1 MDRIKRYRPTP
12 AMIVAIIAL
21 VFALGG
27 TSYAAVVLPAGSVGT
42 KQIKKNAVTAA
53 KIKAGAVTAVKIKDG
68 SVATAKI
75 ADGSVT
81 TPKLADGSVTTP
93 KLADGA
99 VATAKIAN
107 DAVTGNQVLES
118 SLGKVPAAANADTL
132 GGVSKSVLG
141 TTIKVIGMGF
151 NPRSSTTAYESGAG
165 GYGIYSSASV
175 VADFT
180 TPVQVPQGAT
190 VTKLTMFYN
199 NTAGAST
206 GTLWFVR
213 YRLEGGFADQAS
225 VVPPATPTGYGAA
238 SSTLATVIDNT
249 TYAYGFVWRSAA
261 NTNTLVGAQ
270 IDYTLPG
277 ATATATAGA
286 PAPSGPAAHSSGMK

>member
-1 MDRIKRYRPTP
+1 MNRFKRYRPTP

-27 TSYAAVVLPAGSVGT
+27 TSYAAVVLPAGSVGS
-42 KQIKKNAVTAA
+42 KQIKKNAVTGA
-53 KIKAGAVTAVKIKDG
+53 KIKAKAVTTVKIKDG
-68 SVATAKI
+68 A
-75 ADGSVT
+75 VT

-107 DAVTGNQVLES
+107 DGVTGDKVLES

-132 GGVSKSVLG
+132 GGVSKAVLG
-141 TTIKVIGMGF
+141 TQVKVIGMGF
-151 NPRSSTTAYESGAG
+151 NPRNSTTVYGSGAG
-165 GYGIYSSASV
+165 GFGIISSGAV

-190 VTKLTMFYN
+190 VTKLTMYYN
-199 NTAGAST
+199 NTTAASS

-213 YRLEGGFADQAS
+213 YTLNGTTADQATVIS
-225 VVPPATPTGYGAA
+225 PAAPSGYASA

-249 TYAYGFVWRSAA
+249 TYAYGFVWRSGA

-277 ATATATAGA
+277 ATAAATTGT
-286 PAPSGPAAHSSGMK
+286 PAPSGPATHLSGTK

>member
-1 MDRIKRYRPTP
+1 MNRFKRYRPTP

-27 TSYAAVVLPAGSVGT
+27 TSYAAVVLPAGSVGS
-42 KQIKKNAVTAA
+42 KQIKKNAVTGA
-53 KIKAGAVTAVKIKDG
+53 KIKAKAVTTVKIKDG
-68 SVATAKI
+68 A
-75 ADGSVT
+75 VT

-107 DAVTGNQVLES
+107 DAVTGDKVLES
-118 SLGKVPAAANADTL
+118 SLGKVPSAANADTL

-141 TTIKVIGMGF
+141 TQVKVIGMGF
-151 NPRSSTTAYESGAG
+151 NPRLSTTVYTSGTSG
-165 GYGIYSSASV
+165 GHGIISSAGVS
-175 VADFT
+175 ADFI

-199 NTAGAST
+199 NTNAASAGN
-206 GTLWFVR
+206 LWFVR
-213 YRLEGGFADQAS
+213 YSLATGAFADLAMAVAPAAPAGYQS
-225 VVPPATPTGYGAA
+225 V
-238 SSTLATVIDNT
+238 STTFSAVIDNT
-249 TYAYGFVWRSAA
+249 TYAYGFVWRSGA

-277 ATATATAGA
+277 ATAAATTVA
-286 PAPSGPAAHSSGMK
+286 PAPSGPAAHLSGAQ